1 MIEWHACDKPC
12 NDEPHKRFVVD
23 AATVKGSPASMD
35 IVRATLPPSSA
46 RCWVTP
52 TTTSSIHSGTTR
64 PLATA
69 SATTK
74 AANSSPRTFRK
85 TPLFTS
91 DRPIAVR
98 QQDTTTGV
106 VSGERDNRVI
116 STLKYPSLYGFHF
129 LSTT

>member
-1 MIEWHACDKPC
+1 MIEWHACDNPC
-12 NDEPHKRFVVD
+12 NEEPHRRLVVH
-23 AATVKGSPASMD
+23 AAAPKGTPASMA

-52 TTTSSIHSGTTR
+52 TRTSSIHSGGTL

-69 SATTK
+69 SDTTK
-74 AANSSPRTFRK
+74 AASSSPRTFRK
-85 TPLFTS
+85 TPWCAS

-116 STLKYPSLYGFHF
+116 FRPQIVFA
-129 LSTT
+129 